1 MDGKYNIHSC
11 TFSDL
16 MVYRPI
22 LSTMQKAPSYDI
34 TEDDIDSDVYAVHVN
49 ESLVDG
55 GDASVLNDLRE
66 YYIQSDSPLTLSSTE
81 HGNSGDDEPPVSN
94 VFNEAEDKL
103 HHIYHHHSQLKYK
116 KLTYQEIEQ
125 SLNTYY
131 DNDNKYANELS
142 VLTTFVKGQKH
153 LYMQAKY
160 VTQIKLYM
168 LIFSAMLISAASAI
182 LSAVYV
188 ETGYE
193 RNISVACMNA
203 VSAILIYVMN
213 YLKLESTISMYMF
226 ISAHY
231 DKLENSLEFTHNR
244 LLFVKNEAE
253 QSTMVLEKIQDVEF
267 KMTEIKDIVKI
278 HLPKEIG
285 RLFPLIL
292 YVNVF
297 AFIKKM
303 EVYKKNLILQYRDVK
318 NEIRYI
324 LHKWNTLNH
333 HPTMTESS
341 IESIQ
346 RGRERAR
353 ITCLSD
359 TKDRLK
365 HHLIHY
371 KDAYTQLDEILTQEI
386 KYAESFTLP
395 FYLCVCWF
403 SPPRMDSDAMN
414 PMIRDI
420 LHDR

>member
-1 MDGKYNIHSC
+1 
-11 TFSDL
+11 
-16 MVYRPI
+16 
-22 LSTMQKAPSYDI
+22 MQSSPSYDI
-34 TEDDIDSDVYAVHVN
+34 TEDDIESDMYAVQVHDTPLDVT
-49 ESLVDG
+49 SDPMS
-55 GDASVLNDLRE
+55 SVLNDLRE

-81 HGNSGDDEPPVSN
+81 NGNSGEDEPPVSN
-94 VFNEAEDKL
+94 VFNAADDKL
-103 HHIYHHHSQLKYK
+103 HHLYRRALFKYK

-160 VTQIKLYM
+160 VTQLKLYM
-168 LIFSAMLISAASAI
+168 LIFSAMLISAVSAI
-182 LSAVYV
+182 FSAVNV
-188 ETGYE
+188 NAGYE
-193 RNISVACMNA
+193 NISVACMNA
-203 VSAILIYVMN
+203 LSTLLIYAVN
-213 YLKLESTISMYMF
+213 YLKLESSITLYMF

-231 DKLENSLEFTHNR
+231 DKMENSLEFTNNR
-244 LLFVKNEAE
+244 LLFVKNESE
-253 QSTMVLEKIQDVEF
+253 QSSMVLEKIQDVEF

-303 EVYKKNLILQYRDVK
+303 EIYKKNLIMQYRDVK

-324 LHKWNTLNH
+324 LHKWNTIDPAATSDTCIDNIH
-333 HPTMTESS
+333 RS
-341 IESIQ
+341 
-346 RGRERAR
+346 RERVR
-353 ITCLSD
+353 ITSLSEI
-359 TKDRLK
+359 KERLK
-365 HHLIHY
+365 NDLIHY

-395 FYLCVCWF
+395 FYPCVCWF
-403 SPPRMDSDAMN
+403 SPPKMDHVTMN